1 MRCKDKDL
9 QTLTAFW
16 GSDSPIG
23 QMCQWDKLS
32 YNEIQVLLP
41 SERGARTESRR
52 VTKNTV
58 VSVTQRWEQHV
69 YVARL
74 KHFQSLLMKAVLRIR
89 WARHRKFLI
98 YDTAGLFRCLKWRIL
113 LGVLHQILRNISD
126 WALVTQ
132 GTSPLLHRE
141 WSKLK
146 ALKKTNGIRKAALY
160 ARNKPA
166 ITRLYAAQLEKVLS
180 RNNQATVMVESSDWA
195 DWANTDAGGVWW
207 QTPRPPGHEAMQS
220 LPRQMV
226 ELPFGKNCCHTCG
239 VVVESGKCRTCGTC
253 RCARYCSRHCQETHW
268 PEHKKVCM
276 KMLKRSNTFRLVQTT
291 LQKKRDY
298 PADATIEE
306 AVYAMAVGCSAREDQ
321 HGR

>member
-1 MRCKDKDL
+1 
-9 QTLTAFW
+9 
-16 GSDSPIG
+16 
-23 QMCQWDKLS
+23 
-32 YNEIQVLLP
+32 
-41 SERGARTESRR
+41 
-52 VTKNTV
+52 
-58 VSVTQRWEQHV
+58 
-69 YVARL
+69 
-74 KHFQSLLMKAVLRIR
+74 
-89 WARHRKFLI
+89 
-98 YDTAGLFRCLKWRIL
+98 
-113 LGVLHQILRNISD
+113 
-126 WALVTQ
+126 
-132 GTSPLLHRE
+132 
-141 WSKLK
+141 
-146 ALKKTNGIRKAALY
+146 
-160 ARNKPA
+160 
-166 ITRLYAAQLEKVLS
+166 
-180 RNNQATVMVESSDWA
+180 MVESSDWA

-306 AVYAMAVGCSAREDQ
+306 VVYAMAAGCSAREDQ